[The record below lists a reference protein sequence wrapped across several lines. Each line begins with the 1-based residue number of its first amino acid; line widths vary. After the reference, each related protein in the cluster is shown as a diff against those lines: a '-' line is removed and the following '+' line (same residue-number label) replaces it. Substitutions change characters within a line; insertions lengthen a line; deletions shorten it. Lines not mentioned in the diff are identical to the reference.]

1 MEINLV
7 LIGAIFLVLSYL
19 VGVKKL
25 TWLLAGYNEKKVKDK
40 NKLARLVGI
49 TLALLGAVLLISGIA
64 GVKEAEYIMM
74 SVVAILLIE
83 VVYVNAKMVK

>member
-7 LIGAIFLVLSYL
+7 IIGGVFLVFGYL

-25 TWLLAGYNEKKVKDK
+25 TWLLAGYNEKRVKNK

-49 TLALLGAVLLISGIA
+49 TLALLGVVLLISGFA
-64 GVKEAEYIMM
+64 GVKETEYIIM
-74 SVVAILLIE
+74 SSVAILLIE
-83 VVYVNAKMVK
+83 VVYVNAKMVE